1 VDFVIQPIFISN
13 AALGSVNKSAVLAV
27 SSRGLAMVQWVLLII
42 QANFMPLVSEYPRRR
57 RW

>member
-1 VDFVIQPIFISN
+1 
-13 AALGSVNKSAVLAV
+13 VNKSAVLAV